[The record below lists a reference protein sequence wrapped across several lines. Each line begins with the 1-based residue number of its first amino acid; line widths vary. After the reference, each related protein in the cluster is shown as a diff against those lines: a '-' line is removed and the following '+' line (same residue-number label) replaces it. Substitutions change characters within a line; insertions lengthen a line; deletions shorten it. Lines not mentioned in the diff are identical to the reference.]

1 MGTIHNEL
9 PRDFLGKALKNA
21 LGVNDAESVIERFS
35 ETLQPTINL
44 FERPEWSILRGELLW
59 VVTPSQPAVAAEF
72 QQVGIRNPTG
82 SGKLVVLERVFNAL
96 YLGAAQRQLQVRGRA
111 QGAVLASGAVTNR
124 DLRHTKTASFQ
135 DGLTTLGLTN
145 SAAAAVGTQLHGFT
159 TGTNGEWNGPYE
171 LNIVIPPGFEV
182 FIGSTTVNLPTSFCF
197 VGRERAAFPE
207 ELGPLA

>member
-1 MGTIHNEL
+1 MGTVHNEL

-59 VVTPSQPAVAAEF
+59 VVTPSQAGVAAEF

-82 SGKLVVLERVFNAL
+82 SGKLVVVEKIF
-96 YLGAAQRQLQVRGRA
+96 AANTTMNNKVVQVRGRA
-111 QGAVLASGAVTNR
+111 QAAVTSSGAVTNR

-135 DGLTTLGLTN
+135 DGLTTLGITN
-145 SAAAAVGTQLHGFT
+145 SAAAAVGTQLHGFMI
-159 TGTNGEWNGPYE
+159 GTNSEYGGPWE
-171 LNIVIPPGFEV
+171 LNVIVPPGFEL
-182 FIGSTTVNLPTSFCF
+182 FIGTTTVNIATSFCI
-197 VGRERAAFPE
+197 VGRERSAFPE
-207 ELGPLA
+207 ELGSLA

>member
-1 MGTIHNEL
+1 MGTVHNEL

-59 VVTPSQPAVAAEF
+59 VVTPTQAAVGAEF

-82 SGKLVVLERVFNAL
+82 SGKLVVLERMFL
-96 YLGAAQRQLQVRGRA
+96 AAVTSGQKQIEIRGRA
-111 QGAVLASGAVTNR
+111 QGAVLASAAVSNR

-135 DGLTTLGLTN
+135 DGLTTLGITN
-145 SAAAAVGTQLHGFT
+145 SAAARVGTQLHGFVA
-159 TGTNGEWNGPYE
+159 GTNNEWGGPYE

-182 FIGSTTVNLPTSFCF
+182 FAGTATVNLATSFCF
-197 VGRERAAFPE
+197 VGRERTAFPE
-207 ELGPLA
+207 ELGSLA